1 MGRLDTLDGM
11 NRIWYTQSRIEVGP
25 IKKSSIVRKV
35 GDKKEIVYFYETM
48 TLWVFRLSV
57 YVKSIKKVA
66 LRFEI
71 SWGWK

>member
-1 MGRLDTLDGM
+1 M
-11 NRIWYTQSRIEVGP
+11 
-25 IKKSSIVRKV
+25 KKSAIMRQV
-35 GDKKEIVYFYETM
+35 GDKKEMVYFYETM